1 MALACP
7 KVPHAVIRVGVADAA
22 RWQRQEGETTL
33 QLPVVPRAVPKAGAG
48 PDCGEFGPR
57 AEAASAQGT
66 AGKE

>member
-1 MALACP
+1 ML
-7 KVPHAVIRVGVADAA
+7 RGG
-22 RWQRQEGETTL
+22 RGRRGETTL
-33 QLPVVPRAVPKAGAG
+33 QLPVVPRAVPNAGAG